1 MKLHADARIPFPRE
15 VVFAVFRDELDKLVP
30 FLPSVRSIAITAR
43 EERGGVVDNVIEWR
57 VGANIPGPLR
67 TVISES
73 MLSWTDYATWDA
85 ATLTCDWHTETN
97 AFAEAVRCGAHD
109 RFLEDGPGKTL
120 LEIRG
125 VLEVDTPTAPLW
137 RAGYNLWFTKAVP
150 ALGAVL
156 SDKDAYRY
164 LPQSVAYLP
173 PAPVLRSMLRAAG
186 FSAVGI
192 RPLAGG
198 LSQMVVATRTG
209 AP

>member
-1 MKLHADARIPFPRE
+1 MELHADARIPFPRE

-43 EERGGVVDNVIEWR
+43 EERDGVVDNVIEWR

-67 TVISES
+67 AVISES

-85 ATLTCDWHTETN
+85 ATLTCDWHTETH

-125 VLEVDTPTAPLW
+125 VLEVDGAKIRGVPSILARRVGRSMEAFLVEKIGSDLVKTADGL
-137 RAGYNLWFTKAVP
+137 T
-150 ALGAVL
+150 
-156 SDKDAYRY
+156 RY
-164 LPQSVAYLP
+164 LARGQKPH
-173 PAPVLRSMLRAAG
+173 
-186 FSAVGI
+186 
-192 RPLAGG
+192 
-198 LSQMVVATRTG
+198 
-209 AP
+209 